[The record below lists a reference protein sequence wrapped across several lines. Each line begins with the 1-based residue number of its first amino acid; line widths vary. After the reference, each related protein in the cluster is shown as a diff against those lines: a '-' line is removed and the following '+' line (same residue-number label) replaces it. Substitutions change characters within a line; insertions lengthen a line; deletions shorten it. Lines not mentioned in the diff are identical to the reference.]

1 MFVKIIYFYPLSA
14 ELESLSEQSHHDHDY
29 WSGVSCL
36 KTMHLI
42 QDMLVDL
49 NIPTL
54 YTIVNVHCFDFTV
67 SFVCFQLVLS
77 MFCNLL
83 YVAKLRARYQQTW
96 SRDPCEGWECL
107 SNTGGLLESGHYPIY
122 GIKCQYGKVLTPIV
136 SRFRWFQCYLPLLH
150 FVIDWKRML

>member
-1 MFVKIIYFYPLSA
+1 MITFELPVQMHMSLKSNRLSLAKFSSAMFVKIIHFYPLTA
-14 ELESLSEQSHHDHDY
+14 EQESLSEQSHHDHDY
-29 WSGVSCL
+29 WSGASCL
-36 KTMHLI
+36 KAMHPI

-49 NIPTL
+49 NIFTL

-83 YVAKLRARYQQTW
+83 YVSQLRAKQQQTR

-107 SNTGGLLESGHYPIY
+107 SDTGGLLEPGPSPNIWNQMSVY
-122 GIKCQYGKVLTPIV
+122 
-136 SRFRWFQCYLPLLH
+136 
-150 FVIDWKRML
+150 